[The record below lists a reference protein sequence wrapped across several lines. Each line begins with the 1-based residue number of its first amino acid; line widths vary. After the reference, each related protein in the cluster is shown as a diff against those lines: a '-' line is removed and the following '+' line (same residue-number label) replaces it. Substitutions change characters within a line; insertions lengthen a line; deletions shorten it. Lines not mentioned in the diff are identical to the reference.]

1 MRGHL
6 RKIHERP
13 KKAYRAGNTNV
24 IRRDFLHEKG
34 PFYNL
39 ATSWHYVTSNWL
51 AEMQIQLF
59 ARDWSRQRTPSS
71 KASIGAWGTLVT
83 WISNLIYMGLKF
95 STNFLLTS
103 NFTYE
108 VFWTPLKNQYRP
120 PQLIPP
126 PTFHWMFCILLSI
139 CFWSWLYNK
148 IYVYC
153 ITE

>member
-39 ATSWHYVTSNWL
+39 ASWHYVTSNWL

-95 STNFLLTS
+95 STNFLLIFIYYYKGLLCEARNNLIWKLRVRHTRW
-103 NFTYE
+103 NFGS
-108 VFWTPLKNQYRP
+108 
-120 PQLIPP
+120 QLRLQIGHGIVVMLWH
-126 PTFHWMFCILLSI
+126 TLGS
-139 CFWSWLYNK
+139 SR
-148 IYVYC
+148 
-153 ITE
+153 

>member
-95 STNFLLTS
+95 STNFLLTA
-103 NFTYE
+103 NLTYE
-108 VFWTPLKNQYRP
+108 VIWTPPHFPLNVLYFVEHLF
-120 PQLIPP
+120 LILIIQQNIRLLY
-126 PTFHWMFCILLSI
+126 HWI
-139 CFWSWLYNK
+139 K
-148 IYVYC
+148 
-153 ITE
+153 ITES

>member
-59 ARDWSRQRTPSS
+59 ACDWSRQRTPSS

-108 VFWTPLKNQYRP
+108 VFWPP
-120 PQLIPP
+120 PQFPLNVLYFVEHLFLILIIQQNIRLLY
-126 PTFHWMFCILLSI
+126 HWI
-139 CFWSWLYNK
+139 K
-148 IYVYC
+148 
-153 ITE
+153 ITES